1 MLVMLWKLC
10 SHYRFSWIIFQILQ
24 LITTFIILLLIRHH
38 PRYLHYWKCW
48 NHFSYRLFNFF
59 LIFQAIVTFF
69 DVNSYF
75 SEYNFF
81 SPWFLF
87 KVLVGTMLFRC
98 LISIIF
104 LKPRLS
110 QQENDRIIK
119 QKWQNN
125 YFDYSHF
132 CNYKTYWNMWTYLI
146 VF

>member
-1 MLVMLWKLC
+1 MNHFPNSTTNHYFHNFALNKAPSAIPSLLKMLK
-10 SHYRFSWIIFQILQ
+10 I
-24 LITTFIILLLIRHH
+24 
-38 PRYLHYWKCW
+38 

-69 DVNSYF
+69 DVYSYF